1 MNTAGGEVQ
10 QARRW
15 ERRAAVAPCFAYPT
29 GWASLLPSIRLA
41 SDEIGIWKRSPP
53 GNPCRTGYFI
63 GWR

>member
-1 MNTAGGEVQ
+1 MIA
-10 QARRW
+10 
-15 ERRAAVAPCFAYPT
+15 RAAVAYCFAYPT
-29 GWASLLPSIRLA
+29 AWTSLLPSIRLA